1 MLDNTLI
8 ESALQLT
15 WKSMEDMEE
24 CISYTN
30 CCWHHP
36 SCSCEDHNEYEF
48 SIEKFCYYLLSPEFI
63 EKYDKIEYPRVWSC
77 RTCMYFWL
85 AIYEYQRRDEKYPG
99 WNETPLIELLNK
111 I

>member
-24 CISYTN
+24 YSVLVDWRWTVCD
-30 CCWHHP
+30 W
-36 SCSCEDHNEYEF
+36 EFEF

-99 WNETPLIELLNK
+99 WNETPLIELLSK
-111 I
+111 INEK